1 MLCEELTLELAL
13 MLTLCET
20 QLTYLLQSSLG
31 GTAANGKSS
40 RTLMMLHLSPL
51 AAHWQESRSSLLF
64 GSKVHGTH
72 IGAAKKK

>member
-1 MLCEELTLELAL
+1 MKLTMCE
-13 MLTLCET
+13 

-31 GTAANGKSS
+31 GTMANGKSS
-40 RTLMMLHLSPL
+40 RTLMLLHLSPL
-51 AAHWQESRSSLLF
+51 QAHWQESRGSLLF

>member
-1 MLCEELTLELAL
+1 
-13 MLTLCET
+13 
-20 QLTYLLQSSLG
+20 
-31 GTAANGKSS
+31 
-40 RTLMMLHLSPL
+40 MMLHLSPL

>member
-1 MLCEELTLELAL
+1 MKNELVANHYQ
-13 MLTLCET
+13 

-72 IGAAKKK
+72 IGAAKKR